1 MLFYLS
7 TYFVYGKGHKNIFIV
22 NNLSRY
28 IGWVISVISNQLVM
42 LTARSK
48 ISCRVLESSPV
59 DL

>member
-7 TYFVYGKGHKNIFIV
+7 TYFVYGKGHTNIFIV

-28 IGWVISVISNQLVM
+28 IGWVISMISNPLVM

-48 ISCRVLESSPV
+48 ISRRVLGPSPV